1 MLNITVCIKQVSD
14 PEAPASAYKIDAE
27 ARQVILK
34 GIPPVL
40 SPFDENALEAALRIK
55 DAHESKVT
63 VISMGRN
70 LSKAVL
76 MKSLAVGADEL
87 LLLEDSAFEEI
98 DSYTTAFI
106 LASAIRKLGRYDLIL
121 TGREAADTNAGNVG
135 CGIAEILGIPS
146 VTIASKVELGDERAR
161 IERVVSDGYEVIKA
175 PLPCLITVSNELGE
189 LRYATVQQLVC
200 SQKKP
205 IMTWNAQQLGLDPS
219 QMRQTRLLRLFIPQK
234 ESRCEVVGGETAEEM
249 GANLAVKLRAA
260 KIL

>member
-1 MLNITVCIKQVSD
+1 MLNIIVCIKQVSD

-106 LASAIRKLGRYDLIL
+106 LASAIRKLGQYDLIL

-146 VTIASKVELGDERAR
+146 VTLASKVELGDERAR

-189 LRYATVQQLVC
+189 LRYATVQQLV
-200 SQKKP
+200 SSRKKP